1 VGYRRLVADFDA
13 VVIGAGPN
21 GLVAANLL
29 ADAGWRVLVLE
40 AQPEPGGAVRSA
52 ELTHPG
58 FVHDLCS
65 AFYPLGVA
73 SPVMRSLDL
82 PAHGVRWRHA
92 PLVLAHPTAD
102 GRCAVLST
110 DVEETAASLDEFA
123 PGDGDAWRAFDTD
136 FRKVSGPLLE
146 AMTSPIPPVKGGVRL
161 AATLGPRGLLD
172 FTRRTLLSV
181 RRMSQ
186 EQFAGEGAALL
197 LTGNAMHSDLG
208 PDVPPSGFLGWMLT
222 GVGQEYG
229 FPVPEGGAGQLT
241 AALVRRLTE
250 RGGVVRCNARVGR
263 IEVRDRRAVAVELA
277 DGESIAAPRGVLAD
291 VGAPVLYRDLVGEEH
306 LPARVIADLERFQYD
321 PATFK
326 VDWALSGPIP
336 WRTEAAARAGTVH
349 LGNSMDRLTQVAADL
364 AQDRIPAHPFVL
376 VGQMNKA
383 DPTRSPAGTETVWA
397 YPHVP
402 RRVRS
407 DGGGALTG
415 KWDATEVETFTDRIE
430 AEVEEHAPGF
440 RALVTGRHVLSPP
453 ALEAI
458 DENLAGGALGGGTT
472 ALSQQLVFRPVP
484 GLGRAETPVRGLYLA
499 SASAHPGG
507 GVHGACGAN
516 AARAALAADRLS
528 SLARFRSLR
537 PGDRRRA

>member
-1 VGYRRLVADFDA
+1 MSDVDA

-73 SPVMRSLDL
+73 SPVMRGLDL
-82 PAHGVRWRHA
+82 ESYGLRWRNA

-110 DVEETAASLDEFA
+110 DVEETAKSLEEFA
-123 PGDGDAWRAFDTD
+123 DGDGDAWRELDD
-136 FRKVSGPLLE
+136 GFRAVSGPLLD
-146 AMTSPIPPVKGGVRL
+146 AMTSPFPPVRGALRL
-161 AATLGPRGLLD
+161 TAALGPRGMLE
-172 FTRRTLLSV
+172 FTRSTLLSV
-181 RRMSQ
+181 RRFSQ
-186 EQFAGEGAALL
+186 ERFAGEGAALL

-222 GVGQEYG
+222 GLGQEFG
-229 FPVPEGGAGQLT
+229 FPVPEGGAGQIT
-241 AALVRRLTE
+241 AALVHRLTL
-250 RGGVVRCNARVGR
+250 RGGIVRCNARVTG
-263 IEVRDRRAVAVELA
+263 IEVRDRRAVAVTLD
-277 DGESIAAPRGVLAD
+277 DGETIAAPRGVLAD
-291 VGAPVLYRDLVGEEH
+291 VGAPMLYRHLVGEEH
-306 LPARVIADLERFQYD
+306 LPAQLVADLSRFQYD
-321 PATFK
+321 PGTFK
-326 VDWALSGPIP
+326 IDWALSGPIP
-336 WRTEAAARAGTVH
+336 WRTEAATRAGTVH
-349 LGNSMDRLTQVAADL
+349 LGDSMDRLTQVAAEL
-364 AQDRIPAHPFVL
+364 AQDKVPEHPFVL

-397 YPHVP
+397 YTHVP
-402 RRVRS
+402 WRIRGDSGGDVRGVWDQSEASAFADRVE
-407 DGGGALTG
+407 A
-415 KWDATEVETFTDRIE
+415 EIE
-430 AEVEEHAPGF
+430 AHAPGF
-440 RALVTGRHVLSPP
+440 RSLVTGRHLLTPP
-453 ALEAI
+453 GLEAI
-458 DENLAGGALGGGTT
+458 DANLVGGALGGGTT

-484 GLGRAETPVRGLYLA
+484 GLGRAETPVRGLFLA

-516 AARAALAADRLS
+516 AARAAIAADRI
-528 SLARFRSLR
+528 
-537 PGDRRRA
+537 RRVVKRVK